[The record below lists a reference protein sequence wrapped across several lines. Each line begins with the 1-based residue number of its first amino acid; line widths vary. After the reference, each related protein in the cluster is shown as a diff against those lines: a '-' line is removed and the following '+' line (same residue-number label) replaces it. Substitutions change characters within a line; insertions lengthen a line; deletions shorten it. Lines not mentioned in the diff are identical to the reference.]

1 MSGPVLATGGSGR
14 RDVGRA
20 CRVFLERVLV
30 RAALGLALA
39 LAGAAAVQ
47 AQEPG
52 LAVFSLPDKNWGVG
66 LSLQNFII
74 NESRTY
80 PDGKARLVRADRQA
94 EGMILTV
101 FIAPAAGEDSA
112 RACRDAFWQRL
123 QNGPAASS
131 YRDVRQS
138 VSGDMGSSELAS
150 SEYVIGEIQGIRI
163 DQKHVH
169 AYFGREGSCIEIH
182 LSKTLFEPKDQ
193 ELFAAVLR
201 TVRLVEA
208 NAAPVV
214 QTIRTYRVSSRD
226 AVELTMPPAWQ
237 DEFPG
242 GRENAGPTLSL
253 LPATTKDVL
262 SLLTVLVPPTEGR
275 DGSYNAPDKLRKR
288 TEAAGQRLL
297 EKSTEDKLRIEEVK
311 GPEVTGYMFTI
322 TDKNPGSG
330 PWDFRHVT
338 HAEAGLRDVTLS
350 FSLFFQAPGVPDR
363 AAALEV
369 FKNARLIAVPPSR

>member
-14 RDVGRA
+14 RDVRRVRRA
-20 CRVFLERVLV
+20 FLQRVLV

-39 LAGAAAVQ
+39 LAGSAVQ

-123 QNGPAASS
+123 QNGPAASG

-138 VSGDMGSSELAS
+138 ESGDMGSSELAS

-169 AYFGREGSCIEIH
+169 AYLGREGSCIEIH

-275 DGSYNAPDKLRKR
+275 DGSYNALDKLRKR

-338 HAEAGLRDVTLS
+338 HAEAGLRDVMLS